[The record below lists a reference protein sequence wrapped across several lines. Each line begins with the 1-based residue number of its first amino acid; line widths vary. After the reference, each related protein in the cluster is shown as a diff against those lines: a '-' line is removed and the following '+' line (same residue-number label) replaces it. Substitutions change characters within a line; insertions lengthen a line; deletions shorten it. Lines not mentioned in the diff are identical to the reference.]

1 MKRFLPP
8 ASSGDTYCRRQIEI
22 TGCFGQDMAR
32 LGEEIRPVL
41 RCGYSSV
48 CKSRAICTL
57 EQFDP
62 EASTWY
68 TLQPR
73 WQQRA
78 ALHKAKARIKQSC
91 NLHGAVQQAGI
102 QQKLLPKDRQCFWLR
117 HLHILRL
124 VMLCSLLPGMQAA
137 LWTLA
142 CPRELSSLQ
151 RYRNMQP
158 PTPQTGEHEGATGA
172 KHRHNCLDCR
182 EPVTLAH
189 SCLYKP

>member
-1 MKRFLPP
+1 MLWAGHGMAWRGNP
-8 ASSGDTYCRRQIEI
+8 ACLALWLLLCLQITHYAHQSSLILRP
-22 TGCFGQDMAR
+22 A
-32 LGEEIRPVL
+32 LGILCNP
-41 RCGYSSV
+41 GGSN
-48 CKSRAICTL
+48 
-57 EQFDP
+57 EQ
-62 EASTWY
+62 
-68 TLQPR
+68 
-73 WQQRA
+73 
-78 ALHKAKARIKQSC
+78 AKARIKQSC

-124 VMLCSLLPGMQAA
+124 MMLCSLLPGMQAA

-151 RYRNMQP
+151 RYRNMQSP
-158 PTPQTGEHEGATGA
+158 IPQTGENEGATGA

-182 EPVTLAH
+182 ELVTLAH